1 MNPAPE
7 IFASERPFDNRDRLA
22 LYRQRRAM
30 AELTAAESMLVELRV
45 PPAKP
50 FPWERWEARS

>member
-1 MNPAPE
+1 MTTPE
-7 IFASERPFDNRDRLA
+7 LFTSERPFDNRDRLA

-30 AELTAAESMLVELRV
+30 AELTAPEAMLDVAV

-50 FPWERWEARS
+50 FPWEQWGARS